1 MLKSGI
7 EKSRI
12 SSRFSRGWADGVD
25 YSDTALRTVRA
36 ALLEFRSATRANG
49 RKRSWHAIADELN
62 EDYVA
67 SSDDDAYKALAEA
80 LRRFAAGT
88 QTPTGERLDAVCQ
101 YLIDRKFLS
110 PVDLKPA
117 ATEPLLVR
125 ALQEYFGAE
134 ESGADSSPPLAAVF
148 VGSRKIGVRTELSF
162 LKIGDEEEGRF
173 AVEEK
178 LYSLPVA
185 PLTYRRDAITRVLSR
200 HGGSES
206 RYGGWLIRARGQHCL
221 FARDDVTRE
230 PSVHLIARLET
241 GGDNQPPIELTILK
255 SRDFGNP
262 VAGYAS
268 ERWRLLS
275 TNDDPEQ
282 QRLARIKD
290 HIWLYRRQE
299 RSDG

>member
-1 MLKSGI
+1 M
-7 EKSRI
+7 
-12 SSRFSRGWADGVD
+12 D
-25 YSDTALRTVRA
+25 YSDTALRTIRA

-125 ALQEYFGAE
+125 ALQEYFGMDDA
-134 ESGADSSPPLAAVF
+134 ADSSPPLAAVF
-148 VGSRKIGVRTELSF
+148 VGSRKIGARTELSF
-162 LKIGDEEEGRF
+162 LKIGAEEEGRF
-173 AVEEK
+173 VVEEK

-185 PLTYRRDAITRVLSR
+185 PLSHRRDAIARVLSR

-206 RYGGWLIRARGQHCL
+206 RYSGWLIRARGQHCL
-221 FARDDVTRE
+221 FTRDDVTKE

-268 ERWRLLS
+268 ERMRLLS
-275 TNDDPEQ
+275 RNDDPEQ
-282 QRLARIKD
+282 QRLARIKE

-299 RSDG
+299 GSNG

>member
-1 MLKSGI
+1 M
-7 EKSRI
+7 
-12 SSRFSRGWADGVD
+12 
-25 YSDTALRTVRA
+25 RTIRA

-67 SSDDDAYKALAEA
+67 SPDDDAYKALAEA
-80 LRRFAAGT
+80 LRRFATGT
-88 QTPTGERLDAVCQ
+88 QTPTPERLDAVCR

-110 PVDLKPA
+110 PVDLKTA

-125 ALQEYFGAE
+125 ALQEYFGMD
-134 ESGADSSPPLAAVF
+134 GATNASPPLAAVF
-148 VGSRKIGVRTELSF
+148 VGSRKIGPRTELSF

-185 PLTYRRDAITRVLSR
+185 PLTYRRDAIARVLSR

-206 RYGGWLIRARGQHCL
+206 RYSGWLIRARGQHCL
-221 FARDDVTRE
+221 FARDDVTKE

-255 SRDFGNP
+255 SRDFGTP

-268 ERWRLLS
+268 EKMRLLS
-275 TNDDPEQ
+275 RNDDPEQ

-299 RSDG
+299 KSDG